1 MSKPNYHEEKRGAA
15 KVSDIE
21 KKTEQIKDLFWSELR
36 KTRTPE
42 DLEEIRVKFLGKKG
56 EITSLLK
63 SIKNIDPSERPRA
76 GQVLNQLKEEIEQ
89 AISQKKSTL
98 LEEFY
103 DRKEEEDSIDVS
115 LPPRGREWGG
125 FHPVAQVMEEVV
137 EIFASMGFTVA
148 YGPEIENDFYNF
160 EALNIPPHHPARDM
174 QDTFYTNNGLLL
186 RTHTSP
192 VEVRAMRQ
200 MGAPLRIVVP
210 GKVYRRDNDPTHSPM
225 FHQLEGLLIDED
237 ISVADLKGCLEAFAN
252 RIFERPLK
260 VRYRASYF
268 PFTEPSLEMDVECVA
283 CSGRNPEC
291 RICKGTGWLEIAGMG
306 MTHPNVLIAGGIDP
320 QKYNGFA
327 WGMGLDRIAM
337 LKYGLDD
344 LRVFFEGD
352 LAFLIGGRQE

>member
-1 MSKPNYHEEKRGAA
+1 MGCA
-15 KVSDIE
+15 VVIDIE
-21 KKTEQIKDLFWSELR
+21 RKTAEIKDLFFAEL
-36 KTRTPE
+36 KKAKGPE
-42 DLEEIRVKFLGKKG
+42 DLEEIRVRFLGKKG
-56 EITSLLK
+56 NITSLLK
-63 SIKNIDPSERPRA
+63 SIKNIDPGERPKA
-76 GQVLNQLKEEIEQ
+76 GQLLNQLKEEIEL
-89 AISQKKSTL
+89 AIRQKREAL
-98 LEEFY
+98 LEAFY
-103 DRKEEEDSIDVS
+103 QKEEEEDAIDVT
-115 LPPRGREWGG
+115 LPPRGRKWGG

-174 QDTFYTNNGLLL
+174 QDTFYTTNELLL

-237 ISVADLKGCLEAFAN
+237 ISVADLKGCMEAFAN
-252 RIFERPLK
+252 RIFGRSLK

-283 CSGRNPEC
+283 CSGKNPAC
-291 RICKGTGWLEIAGMG
+291 RICKGTGWLEITGMG
-306 MTHPNVLIAGGIDP
+306 MTHPNVLRAGGIDP

-352 LAFLIGGRQE
+352 LAFLIGGHQE